1 MQHTEKIFTCS
12 YLWFNMETSFVSK
25 HSTDLSAKDT
35 WKKFDILNNAF
46 LKLSD
51 CKLVTEQFLQGWNTF
66 LHANATTKAERR
78 FLTLAKITD
87 LLSNIKCFTST
98 INKTNKF

>member
-35 WKKFDILNNAF
+35 WKKLDILNNAF
-46 LKLSD
+46 
-51 CKLVTEQFLQGWNTF
+51 F
-66 LHANATTKAERR
+66 
-78 FLTLAKITD
+78 
-87 LLSNIKCFTST
+87 
-98 INKTNKF
+98 